1 MFRSPDDPLWTGH
14 IGKRGKKPA
23 IPADFNNRV
32 PQKKPRQKAEP
43 DLHVRARIA
52 EAQRPK
58 NSHNRM
64 ITGIGTPNSQS
75 RIPRPMFASFEFLN
89 RKENT
94 GAEAE
99 FLPSERKTF

>member
-1 MFRSPDDPLWTGH
+1 LDGSYRKTREKARNTCRFQQGGPA
-14 IGKRGKKPA
+14 KKAP
-23 IPADFNNRV
+23 PV
-32 PQKKPRQKAEP
+32 AEP
-43 DLHVRARIA
+43 DLRERARIA
-52 EAQRPK
+52 RYQRPK

-94 GAEAE
+94 RADVE
-99 FLPSERKTF
+99 FLPPQRKTF